1 MIYSRGF
8 SRISV
13 LFFLAL
19 VFVGAELFLLSRK
32 TLVLKKDGSITL
44 TPAQVMATEEGLF
57 IIGEISNI
65 TSQEFILTTSVSAGT
80 TAKMYNV
87 KISGNTTVSR
97 LPPTIPYI
105 VRSSATIRSATPRF
119 ADLRN
124 GMYVK
129 VQGNLVDNNLE
140 ATAITLPRIT
150 HILQATIKDMKKD
163 SLSVEGSPLYETK
176 PTSVGSGQ
184 WPPAPVLYTIT
195 ITPDTEISKEIT
207 DPATGE
213 TTVKQFK
220 LTELKEEQMII
231 IYAVTDVVVTHNVSA
246 ARLEP
251 VL

>member
-32 TLVLKKDGSITL
+32 TLTRA
-44 TPAQVMATEEGLF
+44 PAQAIATEEGLF
-57 IIGEISNI
+57 ISGEISNI

-80 TAKMYNV
+80 TAKKYNV
-87 KISGNTTVSR
+87 KISSDTTVSR

-105 VRSSATIRSATPRF
+105 VRSSATIKSAAPRL

-124 GMYVK
+124 GMHVK

-140 ATAITLPRIT
+140 AMAVTLPRIT

-176 PTSVGSGQ
+176 PTSVGNGQ
-184 WPPAPVLYTIT
+184 WPPAPVFYTIT

-207 DPATGE
+207 NPATGE

-231 IYAVTDVVVTHNVSA
+231 IYAVTDVVETHNVSA
-246 ARLEP
+246 ARIEP